1 MSLTKA
7 FKSKDKDET
16 SKSSKL
22 EVEKSRGSPTKGS
35 PALANV
41 SHVTAEVESA
51 ARVGGMSP
59 AAALAKKH
67 QQQYADQEAAAAAAA
82 ALAPPR
88 SFAVHARTGSNA
100 SDAGSMKSAR
110 TAWGNKSKED
120 VTELGGSTKS
130 RAMLEKEK
138 EKLKSRKVRKWG
150 LGFGSKSEA
159 ELVDIIASGST
170 PSPPVQQGDD
180 SQRQDEEILMSPPR
194 APGMPGSAFDD
205 SSVEFEIQ
213 SIAPGDDDYE
223 PSLRG
228 VMPLGPRKDA
238 RAVRGILKGAGTY
251 NQEDFAP
258 PPSPTFPRPRA
269 DSSTSPQ
276 VVPRSP
282 SLSKIPSQAQLDGLV
297 RGEVN
302 QQPISHGRSL
312 SHSTSV
318 DLRSSPYAHPSMNVS
333 APTFNSAPFRAPA
346 VRAASSGTAVRR
358 IVFAQNLSV
367 HTTWPATVYD
377 RRAEP
382 ATCNRLTPTL
392 AQRIKEELN
401 AYKMEE
407 MDVHPTSR
415 QLTHFF
421 V

>member
-180 SQRQDEEILMSPPR
+180 DSQRQDEEILMSPPR

-238 RAVRGILKGAGTY
+238 RAVRGILKGA
-251 NQEDFAP
+251 FLSF
-258 PPSPTFPRPRA
+258 PPSPRA
-269 DSSTSPQ
+269 C
-276 VVPRSP
+276 
-282 SLSKIPSQAQLDGLV
+282 
-297 RGEVN
+297 
-302 QQPISHGRSL
+302 H
-312 SHSTSV
+312 
-318 DLRSSPYAHPSMNVS
+318 
-333 APTFNSAPFRAPA
+333 
-346 VRAASSGTAVRR
+346 
-358 IVFAQNLSV
+358 
-367 HTTWPATVYD
+367 
-377 RRAEP
+377 
-382 ATCNRLTPTL
+382 
-392 AQRIKEELN
+392 
-401 AYKMEE
+401 
-407 MDVHPTSR
+407 
-415 QLTHFF
+415 
-421 V
+421 